1 MRRRNLSLMLRAS
14 AIAAPDISA
23 SFWPAIARQ
32 SVLVAQKSVSES
44 ILHLLTFTANELLS
58 TCGQLL
64 VDVALCGIMVNAII
78 VTGETGRLDLGQIS
92 ELLRIQIGLRCTV
105 LCVVILSSLDIID
118 RHALSLKNFLSW
130 QERGRNQNV
139 LL

>member
-44 ILHLLTFTANELLS
+44 ILHLLTLTANELLS

-78 VTGETGRLDLGQIS
+78 VT
-92 ELLRIQIGLRCTV
+92 
-105 LCVVILSSLDIID
+105 
-118 RHALSLKNFLSW
+118 
-130 QERGRNQNV
+130 
-139 LL
+139 